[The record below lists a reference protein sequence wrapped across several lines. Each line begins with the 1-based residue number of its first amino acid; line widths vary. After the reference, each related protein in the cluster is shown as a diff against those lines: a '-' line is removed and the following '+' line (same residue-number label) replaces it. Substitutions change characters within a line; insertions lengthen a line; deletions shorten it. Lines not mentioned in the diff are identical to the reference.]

1 MNEIT
6 VSNPKEL
13 MHEYKIRSYNELFQN
28 MMLLCRCEINQID
41 SQYIRAQ
48 DYEFMNQYYIFTRQK
63 LRLEPSELPNDY
75 RLISAFLIGV
85 CFRKI
90 VEIEPTFA
98 SLVTEFLDLL
108 EQRMHGNQRLN
119 VRRCARLLKQIK
131 LYYFDSNIQMN
142 QTPNSNNI
150 SKHLEGLRVLFSNF
164 QISKD
169 YNNNDL

>member
-1 MNEIT
+1 MDENT

-28 MMLLCRCEINQID
+28 MMLLCKCEINQRI

-48 DYEFMNQYYIFTRQK
+48 DYEFMNQYYISTRQK
-63 LRLEPSELPNDY
+63 LHLEPSKLPNDY
-75 RLISAFLIGV
+75 RFISAFLIGV
-85 CFRKI
+85 CYRKI
-90 VEIEPTFA
+90 VEIEPIFA
-98 SLVTEFLDLL
+98 PLITEFVGLL
-108 EQRMHGNQRLN
+108 EQRIHGNQRLN
-119 VRRCARLLKQIK
+119 VRRCARLLTQIK
-131 LYYFDSNIQMN
+131 LYHFDSTSQMN